1 VLANCSR
8 TLYGFESQSNHHQY
22 EEEIFFLFCD
32 RTLLGEQL
40 SDPLNFSN
48 STHVPLVAIMEFITA
63 TSSQEVSI
71 DIKMFVLTNY
81 VFNI

>member
-1 VLANCSR
+1 MGSNPSR
-8 TLYGFESQSNHHQY
+8 TTTSMKKK
-22 EEEIFFLFCD
+22 FFLFCD